1 MIQVRNLSIRLNL
14 TLLILFASGLAVL
27 LASFGF
33 GIYERANYRSSSV
46 RELTALA
53 DTLGANSA
61 ASLAFEDKKAA
72 QEILGALAT
81 EPHVLIA
88 RLYDN
93 DGNAFVEYRS
103 RNSGQNKVILPGLR
117 PDGAYFDRTSLALF
131 RGVMLNGQRTG
142 SIALVFDLGEL
153 HSQLLEYAKIA
164 TLVLLLSVLVTF
176 VASLHLTVS
185 IGAPFVQLA
194 AVARQVST
202 EKDYSVRAKADAGG
216 EAGLLIRSFNEMLTQ
231 IESANNQL
239 RQHREHL
246 EEQVACRTSEL
257 VAAGAELR
265 ESENKYR
272 VLFEDSADA
281 FWLIDSRGY
290 VDCNSAAL
298 RLFGYSTRAEFK
310 HPADISPPNQPDGK
324 SSWIAAEERMAAAFL
339 KGKERFEWLHRRK
352 NGEQFY
358 AEVCLAAITLQG
370 RRMLLATVRDITER
384 KVAEERVQFLAYYDA
399 LTGLPNRTLL
409 EDRISRALASAR
421 RRKEGVAALF
431 LDLDRFKIINDT
443 LGHSSGDTLLQ
454 EVAARLKVWAREQDT
469 VARVGG
475 DEFVVLLTSVAQ
487 ASDASVAAQRILEAV
502 TVEFSLKGNPINVTC
517 SVGISMFPE
526 NGGDSETLIK
536 NADAAM
542 YCAKQRGPN
551 NIQFFTKDMNDQMVE
566 RLALESGLRLA
577 LDRQELFLVYQPQ
590 MDIATGDIVGV
601 EALLRWQHPELG
613 LVPPDRFIRI
623 AENTGLI
630 VPIGEWVL
638 RTACAQARKWQDEG
652 LSEVRVAVNVSA
664 VQFRQDGFRDHIR
677 SVLHETGLAPEYLE
691 LELTESLLLSNAD
704 VMFSVLRELKEM
716 GLSLAIDDFGT
727 GYSSLSYLRQF
738 PVSKLKIDR
747 SFVKD
752 VAINPDDAAITTAII
767 SLAKGLNLKVIAEG
781 VEDEA
786 QLAFLRERQCDEIQG
801 YYFSRPVSA
810 DKVAEMLRGTRSA
823 LQSQAI
829 VPRHPVRGTGSPF
842 PCVALQP
849 DQAVERV
856 HAAQLDAQQALD
868 SQVHQRRC
876 AFTFSNCQEQVS

>member
-1 MIQVRNLSIRLNL
+1 MHVKNLSIRLNL

-33 GIYERANYRSSSV
+33 GIYERANYRSSAVS
-46 RELTALA
+46 ELTALA

-61 ASLAFEDKKAA
+61 ASLAFEDKKTA

-81 EPHVLIA
+81 EPHVLLA

-93 DGNAFVEYRS
+93 DGNSFAEYRS
-103 RNSGQNKVILPGLR
+103 RNSGQNRIILSGLR
-117 PDGAYFDRTSLALF
+117 PDGAYFDRKSLALF
-131 RGVMLNGQRTG
+131 RGVLLNGQRTG
-142 SIALVFDLGEL
+142 SIALVFDMGDLR
-153 HSQLLEYAKIA
+153 SQLLEYVKIA
-164 TLVLLLSVLVTF
+164 ILVLLLSVLVTF
-176 VASLHLTVS
+176 AASFHLTVS

-194 AVARQVST
+194 VVARQVST
-202 EKDYSVRAKADAGG
+202 EKDYSVRAKAGAGG
-216 EAGLLIRSFNEMLTQ
+216 EAGLLIRSFNEMLSQ
-231 IESANNQL
+231 IESSNNQL

-246 EEQVACRTSEL
+246 EEQVAFRTSEL
-257 VAAGAELR
+257 VAASAELR

-281 FWLIDSRGY
+281 FWLIDNKGY
-290 VDCNSAAL
+290 LDCNSAAL
-298 RLFGYSTRAEFK
+298 QLFGYSSKAEFK
-310 HPADISPPNQPDGK
+310 HPADISPPNQPDGR
-324 SSWIAAEERMAAAFL
+324 SSRIAAEERMAAAFL

-352 NGEQFY
+352 NGELFH
-358 AEVCLAAITLQG
+358 AEVCLAAIELQG

-384 KVAEERVQFLAYYDA
+384 KIAEDRVQFLAYYDA

-409 EDRISRALASAR
+409 EDRISKALASAR
-421 RRKEGVAALF
+421 RRKESVAVLF

-443 LGHSSGDTLLQ
+443 LGHSIGDVLLQ
-454 EVAARLKVWAREQDT
+454 EVAARLKGWAREQDT

-475 DEFVVLLTSVAQ
+475 DEFVVLLTSIAQ
-487 ASDASVAAQRILEAV
+487 ASDAAVAAQRVVEAIV
-502 TVEFSLKGNPINVTC
+502 AEFSLKGNPINVTC

-526 NGGDSETLIK
+526 NGVDGETLIK

-542 YCAKQRGPN
+542 YCAKQKGPN

-566 RLALESGLRLA
+566 RLKLESGLRLA
-577 LDRQELFLVYQPQ
+577 LERQELFLVYQPQ
-590 MDIATGDIVGV
+590 MDIATGEIVGV
-601 EALLRWQHPELG
+601 EALLRWQNPELG

-638 RTACAQARKWQDEG
+638 KTACSQARKWQDEG
-652 LSEVRVAVNVSA
+652 LPEVQIAVNVSA

-677 SVLHETGLAPEYLE
+677 SVLHETGLASQYLE

-747 SFVKD
+747 SFVQD
-752 VAINPDDAAITTAII
+752 VAINPDDAAITAAII
-767 SLAKGLNLKVIAEG
+767 GMAKNLNLRVIAEG
-781 VEDEA
+781 VENEA
-786 QLAFLRERQCDEIQG
+786 QLSFLRAHQCDEIQG
-801 YYFSRPVSA
+801 YYFSRPLSA
-810 DKVAEMLRGTRSA
+810 DKVAEMLRGNKIEFAPS
-823 LQSQAI
+823 
-829 VPRHPVRGTGSPF
+829 PRRAETIHFGR
-842 PCVALQP
+842 
-849 DQAVERV
+849 
-856 HAAQLDAQQALD
+856 D
-868 SQVHQRRC
+868 SNAHTSVTDRI
-876 AFTFSNCQEQVS
+876 AS

>member
-1 MIQVRNLSIRLNL
+1 MHVRNLSIRLNL

-27 LASFGF
+27 LASIGF
-33 GIYERANYRSSSV
+33 GIYQRTNYRSSAV

-61 ASLAFEDKKAA
+61 ASLAFEDRKTA
-72 QEILGALAT
+72 QEMLGALAT
-81 EPHVLIA
+81 EPHVLVA
-88 RLYDN
+88 CLYDN
-93 DGNAFVEYRS
+93 DGKSFAEYRS
-103 RNSGQNKVILPGLR
+103 RNSSQNGVILPGLR

-131 RGVMLNGQRTG
+131 RGVLLNGQRTG

-153 HSQLLEYAKIA
+153 RSQLLEYAKIA
-164 TLVLLLSVLVTF
+164 ALVLLCSVLFTF
-176 VASLHLTVS
+176 VASLRLTAS

-202 EKDYSVRAKADAGG
+202 GKDYSVRAKTGAGG
-216 EAGLLIRSFNEMLTQ
+216 ETGLLISSFNEMLSQ
-231 IESANNQL
+231 IESSNNQL
-239 RQHREHL
+239 RQHRELL
-246 EEQVACRTSEL
+246 EEQVAIRTSEL
-257 VAAGAELR
+257 VASGAELR

-281 FWLIDSRGY
+281 FWLVDDGGF

-298 RLFGYSTRAEFK
+298 NLFGYSTKDEFK
-310 HPADISPPNQPDGK
+310 HPADISPPNQPDGR
-324 SSWIAAEERMAAAFL
+324 SSRIAADERMAAAFL
-339 KGKERFEWLHRRK
+339 NGKERFEWLHRRK
-352 NGEQFY
+352 NGELFH
-358 AEVCLAAITLQG
+358 AEVCLAAMTLQG
-370 RRMLLATVRDITER
+370 RWMLLATVRDITER

-409 EDRISRALASAR
+409 QDRISKALASAH
-421 RRKEGVAALF
+421 RRKESVAVLF

-443 LGHSSGDTLLQ
+443 LGHSTGDVLLQ
-454 EVAARLKVWAREQDT
+454 EVATRLKEWAREQDT

-475 DEFVVLLTSVAQ
+475 DEFVLLLTTIAQ
-487 ASDASVAAQRILEAV
+487 TSDAAVAAQRIVDV
-502 TVEFSLKGNPINVTC
+502 TAADYSLKGNPINVTC

-526 NGGDSETLIK
+526 NGVDSETLIK

-542 YCAKQRGPN
+542 YCAKQKGPN
-551 NIQFFTKDMNDQMVE
+551 HVQFFTKDMNDQMVE
-566 RLALESGLRLA
+566 RLTLESGLRLA
-577 LDRQELFLVYQPQ
+577 LDREELFLLYQPQ
-590 MDIATGDIVGV
+590 MDIATGETVGV

-638 RTACAQARKWQDEG
+638 RTACSQARKWQEEG
-652 LSEVRVAVNVSA
+652 LPKVRVAVNVSA

-677 SVLHETGLAPEYLE
+677 SVLNETGLASQYLE

-727 GYSSLSYLRQF
+727 GYSSLSYLREF

-747 SFVKD
+747 SFVQD
-752 VAINPDDAAITTAII
+752 VAINQDDAAITAAII
-767 SLAKGLNLKVIAEG
+767 GMAKNLNLKVIAEG
-781 VEDEA
+781 VENEA
-786 QLAFLRERQCDEIQG
+786 QLSFLRAHQCDEIQG
-801 YYFSRPVSA
+801 YYFSRPLSA
-810 DKVAEMLRGTRSA
+810 DKIAGMLRGNKIDFAPSPRRAETIYPGRDSNA
-823 LQSQAI
+823 HAI
-829 VPRHPVRGTGSPF
+829 VTDRIASGP
-842 PCVALQP
+842 
-849 DQAVERV
+849 
-856 HAAQLDAQQALD
+856 AAKA
-868 SQVHQRRC
+868 S
-876 AFTFSNCQEQVS
+876 